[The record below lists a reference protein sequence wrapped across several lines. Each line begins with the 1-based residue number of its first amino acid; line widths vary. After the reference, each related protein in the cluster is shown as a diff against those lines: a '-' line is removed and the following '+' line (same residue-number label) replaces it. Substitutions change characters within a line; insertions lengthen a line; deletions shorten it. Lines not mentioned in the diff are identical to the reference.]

1 MGGSQG
7 EWMPFRPGSE
17 ACGSVFCRQWPEN
30 IVPDGELVGAKF
42 GRLPEKSLSLPIRGE
57 VLEWLKRRAWKAR
70 IRLKR
75 IRGSNP
81 LLSANDREVGWVQT
95 IFVCNLFAFRRQ
107 RIYSERFGIVRS
119 ADGRRP
125 GIGRDMRLFGRSRE
139 GGPQLDLCLVCRKLG
154 KVIIR
159 GFEID
164 YPVTDEMFARPE

>member
-1 MGGSQG
+1 MNAVC
-7 EWMPFRPGSE
+7 PGSE

-81 LLSANDREVGWVQT
+81 LLSAIYKTEQT
-95 IFVCNLFAFRRQ
+95 
-107 RIYSERFGIVRS
+107 
-119 ADGRRP
+119 
-125 GIGRDMRLFGRSRE
+125 SR
-139 GGPQLDLCLVCRKLG
+139 CLVFIGCLPVFFKTFFCV
-154 KVIIR
+154 KIR
-159 GFEID
+159 FLI
-164 YPVTDEMFARPE
+164 

>member
-1 MGGSQG
+1 MNAVC
-7 EWMPFRPGSE
+7 PGSE

-81 LLSANDREVGWVQT
+81 LLSAINAENQQIIKQT
-95 IFVCNLFAFRRQ
+95 PNFIPKNV
-107 RIYSERFGIVRS
+107 
-119 ADGRRP
+119 
-125 GIGRDMRLFGRSRE
+125 
-139 GGPQLDLCLVCRKLG
+139 KLG
-154 KVIIR
+154 VFILFKTNHIR
-159 GFEID
+159 SENNLIKNRTNEKNNQFIFRKIS
-164 YPVTDEMFARPE
+164 YLCSK

>member
-1 MGGSQG
+1 MNAVC
-7 EWMPFRPGSE
+7 PGSE

-81 LLSANDREVGWVQT
+81 LLSAIKGVNQVIT
-95 IFVCNLFAFRRQ
+95 
-107 RIYSERFGIVRS
+107 RFTPFFTPKNV
-119 ADGRRP
+119 
-125 GIGRDMRLFGRSRE
+125 
-139 GGPQLDLCLVCRKLG
+139 KLG
-154 KVIIR
+154 VLLFHPILKISLSV
-159 GFEID
+159 
-164 YPVTDEMFARPE
+164 

>member
-1 MGGSQG
+1 MNAVC
-7 EWMPFRPGSE
+7 PGSE

-81 LLSANDREVGWVQT
+81 LLSAINIENQCFTKLTPDFTPENVKSGVFCLRLTIDIGAGGSLPKVVTHRLEVDT
-95 IFVCNLFAFRRQ
+95 YFTDL
-107 RIYSERFGIVRS
+107 YSARS
-119 ADGRRP
+119 KGVIKNA
-125 GIGRDMRLFGRSRE
+125 S
-139 GGPQLDLCLVCRKLG
+139 KL
-154 KVIIR
+154 IR
-159 GFEID
+159 
-164 YPVTDEMFARPE
+164 

>member
-1 MGGSQG
+1 MNAVC
-7 EWMPFRPGSE
+7 PGSE

-81 LLSANDREVGWVQT
+81 LLSANDRVVGWVANIRLQPFF
-95 IFVCNLFAFRRQ
+95 IFGVDKF
-107 RIYSERFGIVRS
+107 VRNGLKIKVGRM
-119 ADGRRP
+119 AGRRKSGVHKVASSP
-125 GIGRDMRLFGRSRE
+125 TEGRT
-139 GGPQLDLCLVCRKLG
+139 GGKW
-154 KVIIR
+154 
-159 GFEID
+159 
-164 YPVTDEMFARPE
+164 

>member
-1 MGGSQG
+1 MFLQILTFILVFKFIFLSIFGFFTIFIINYFLMG
-7 EWMPFRPGSE
+7 MNAVCPGSE

-81 LLSANDREVGWVQT
+81 LLSANDRVVGWVANIRLQPFLFSGWT
-95 IFVCNLFAFRRQ
+95 NLSGA
-107 RIYSERFGIVRS
+107 V
-119 ADGRRP
+119 
-125 GIGRDMRLFGRSRE
+125 
-139 GGPQLDLCLVCRKLG
+139 
-154 KVIIR
+154 
-159 GFEID
+159 
-164 YPVTDEMFARPE
+164 

>member
-1 MGGSQG
+1 
-7 EWMPFRPGSE
+7 MPFRPGSE

-81 LLSANDREVGWVQT
+81 LLSAEVKELIGSISSFFNVPGFEWKDCREVLHTEVWNHLKNAIVNMLMSVFAT
-95 IFVCNLFAFRRQ
+95 FFYIFNSIF
-107 RIYSERFGIVRS
+107 
-119 ADGRRP
+119 
-125 GIGRDMRLFGRSRE
+125 
-139 GGPQLDLCLVCRKLG
+139 
-154 KVIIR
+154 
-159 GFEID
+159 
-164 YPVTDEMFARPE
+164 

>member
-1 MGGSQG
+1 MNAVC
-7 EWMPFRPGSE
+7 PGSE

-81 LLSANDREVGWVQT
+81 LLSAINAENQQNVKQAPNFTPKSV
-95 IFVCNLFAFRRQ
+95 
-107 RIYSERFGIVRS
+107 
-119 ADGRRP
+119 
-125 GIGRDMRLFGRSRE
+125 
-139 GGPQLDLCLVCRKLG
+139 KLG
-154 KVIIR
+154 AFVLFKI
-159 GFEID
+159 
-164 YPVTDEMFARPE
+164 YT

>member
-81 LLSANDREVGWVQT
+81 LLSANDREAGLQT

>member
-1 MGGSQG
+1 MNAVC
-7 EWMPFRPGSE
+7 PGSE

-81 LLSANDREVGWVQT
+81 LLSANDREVGWVANIRLQPFLFSGWT
-95 IFVCNLFAFRRQ
+95 NLSGTVLR
-107 RIYSERFGIVRS
+107 
-119 ADGRRP
+119 
-125 GIGRDMRLFGRSRE
+125 
-139 GGPQLDLCLVCRKLG
+139 
-154 KVIIR
+154 
-159 GFEID
+159 
-164 YPVTDEMFARPE
+164 

>member
-1 MGGSQG
+1 
-7 EWMPFRPGSE
+7 MPFRPGSE

-81 LLSANDREVGWVQT
+81 LLSANDREVGWVANDIRLQP
-95 IFVCNLFAFRRQ
+95 FLFSGWDKF
-107 RIYSERFGIVRS
+107 VRS
-119 ADGRRP
+119 GLKIKVGRMVGRRKSGVLKAASGP
-125 GIGRDMRLFGRSRE
+125 TEGRT
-139 GGPQLDLCLVCRKLG
+139 GG
-154 KVIIR
+154 
-159 GFEID
+159 
-164 YPVTDEMFARPE
+164 MW

>member
-1 MGGSQG
+1 MNAVC
-7 EWMPFRPGSE
+7 PGSE

-81 LLSANDREVGWVQT
+81 LLSATNAENQQIAKQT
-95 IFVCNLFAFRRQ
+95 PSFTPKNVKSVFLFYLR
-107 RIYSERFGIVRS
+107 
-119 ADGRRP
+119 
-125 GIGRDMRLFGRSRE
+125 
-139 GGPQLDLCLVCRKLG
+139 
-154 KVIIR
+154 
-159 GFEID
+159 
-164 YPVTDEMFARPE
+164 

>member
-1 MGGSQG
+1 MNAVC
-7 EWMPFRPGSE
+7 PGSE

-81 LLSANDREVGWVQT
+81 LLSATNAELYFRFSV
-95 IFVCNLFAFRRQ
+95 IFLTCFFLIKGVVFH
-107 RIYSERFGIVRS
+107 IYNCIVW
-119 ADGRRP
+119 
-125 GIGRDMRLFGRSRE
+125 
-139 GGPQLDLCLVCRKLG
+139 QDLLS
-154 KVIIR
+154 
-159 GFEID
+159 
-164 YPVTDEMFARPE
+164 TDLQ

>member
-1 MGGSQG
+1 MNAVC
-7 EWMPFRPGSE
+7 PGSE

-81 LLSANDREVGWVQT
+81 LLSANDRVVGWVANIRLQP
-95 IFVCNLFAFRRQ
+95 FLF
-107 RIYSERFGIVRS
+107 SG
-119 ADGRRP
+119 
-125 GIGRDMRLFGRSRE
+125 
-139 GGPQLDLCLVCRKLG
+139 
-154 KVIIR
+154 
-159 GFEID
+159 
-164 YPVTDEMFARPE
+164 

>member
-1 MGGSQG
+1 MNAVC
-7 EWMPFRPGSE
+7 PGSE

-81 LLSANDREVGWVQT
+81 LLSANDRKVGWVANEYRLQPFCFSEAT
-95 IFVCNLFAFRRQ
+95 NLFGAFR
-107 RIYSERFGIVRS
+107 
-119 ADGRRP
+119 DRP
-125 GIGRDMRLFGRSRE
+125 
-139 GGPQLDLCLVCRKLG
+139 
-154 KVIIR
+154 
-159 GFEID
+159 
-164 YPVTDEMFARPE
+164 